1 MTKTFKKS
9 ALLEMLKAANKEAH
23 ANPGTSQ
30 AVVLWPNGVC
40 MTADTDCSWHGVPVL
55 KSYAY
60 CSLADLIKIGEDA
73 RAVKSLLRFC
83 NEEDLHFL
91 DIKKE
96 EERKWNREWLEDI
109 SCILCEEMR
118 ERAALTVDTVDD
130 DDIIRI
136 FQKNEELRHVYEAA
150 QGGTLNDPIS
160 TDYTADLAEAI
171 ANFDRDYWEVQDN
184 GDTIIITK
192 IEDED

>member
-1 MTKTFKKS
+1 MTKTFEKS
-9 ALLEMLKAANKEAH
+9 ALLEMLKVANKEAH
-23 ANPGTSQ
+23 TKPGTSQ

-40 MTADTDCSWHGVPVL
+40 MTEDTDYSWHGVPVL

-60 CSLADLIKIGEDA
+60 CSLADLIKIGENA
-73 RAVKSLLRFC
+73 RAVKALLRFC
-83 NEEDLHFL
+83 DEADLHFL

-96 EERKWNREWLEDI
+96 EVRKWNREWFEVI

-118 ERAALTVDTVDD
+118 ERAALTVDTIYD
-130 DDIIRI
+130 DDIIEI

-171 ANFDRDYWEVQDN
+171 ANIDREFWDVKDD
-184 GDTIIITK
+184 GKTVSVTR